1 MTMTPDACQF
11 SMSMLLKQETALTQQ
26 LSDLLDR
33 EFAAITDKDFAAF
46 EQTVAEKALAVEQL
60 DLLEQERVALI
71 EAAGQKPGP
80 GDFLYF
86 LQWCDPAQNIT
97 PAWEQLLS
105 LAGKCRDQNLRNHHL
120 IELCSRHTRETLRI
134 LRGEDPQ
141 PDLYQADGD
150 TGSGHENHTLAR
162 A

>member
-11 SMSMLLKQETALTQQ
+11 SMGMLLKQESALTQQ

-33 EFAAITDKDFAAF
+33 EFAAITDKDFATF
-46 EQTVAEKALAVEQL
+46 EQIIAEKALTIEQL
-60 DLLEQERVALI
+60 DLLEQERIALI
-71 EAAGQKPGP
+71 ESAGHKPGP
-80 GDFLYF
+80 DDILYF

-97 PAWEQLLS
+97 PDWEQLLS

-120 IELCSRHTRETLRI
+120 IELCSRHTRDTLRI

-150 TGSGHENHTLAR
+150 TNSGHENRTLAR